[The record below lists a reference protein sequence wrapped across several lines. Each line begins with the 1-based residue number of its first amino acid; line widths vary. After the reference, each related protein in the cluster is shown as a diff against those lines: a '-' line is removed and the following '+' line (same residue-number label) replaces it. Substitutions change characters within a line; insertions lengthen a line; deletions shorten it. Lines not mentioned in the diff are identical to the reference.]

1 MTQPTPVV
9 VRESKV
15 TPMDLLTL
23 LLIHHKLA
31 GTFDYTWWLV
41 LGPQWV
47 PAAAFILVGAGA
59 WVIGRVLK

>member
-1 MTQPTPVV
+1 
-9 VRESKV
+9 
-15 TPMDLLTL
+15 MDLLTL

>member
-31 GTFDYTWWLV
+31 GTFDYAWWLV
-41 LGPQWV
+41 FWPQWG